1 MKISKEKLVKIIK
14 EEVKSFIAESESRNQ
29 VRELSGIID
38 DVDNIANKIYQ
49 SSPELAKELANQV
62 QRLAN
67 IHDKLEALLR
77 DTGVVDRRPDW

>member
-1 MKISKEKLVKIIK
+1 MKISKEKLVMIIK
-14 EEVKSFIAESESRNQ
+14 EEVKSFIAESESKDQ
-29 VRELSGIID
+29 VKELSGIID

>member
-1 MKISKEKLVKIIK
+1 MKVTNVQLKKIIK
-14 EEVKSFIAESESRNQ
+14 EEIKGYIAESQSKEQ
-29 VRELSGIID
+29 VVELSGIID
-38 DVDNIANKIYQ
+38 DVDDIANKVYE

-67 IHDKLEALLR
+67 VHDKLEALLR

>member
-1 MKISKEKLVKIIK
+1 MKISKEKLVMIIK
-14 EEVKSFIAESESRNQ
+14 EEVKSFIAESESKDQ
-29 VRELSGIID
+29 VKELSGIID

-62 QRLAN
+62 QRLTN

>member
-1 MKISKEKLVKIIK
+1 MKVTNVQLKKIIK
-14 EEVKSFIAESESRNQ
+14 EEIKGYISESQSKEQ
-29 VRELSGIID
+29 VVELSGIID
-38 DVDNIANKIYQ
+38 DVDDIANKVYE

-67 IHDKLEALLR
+67 VHDKLEALLR